1 MYCEKC
7 RHLFEEDGI
16 CPYCKSDQ
24 IREVEDQDRVFLTA
38 ADPEALGFIRENFKK
53 EKIELE
59 IAERSRKTF
68 DSPYVKEEFAP
79 QSDLYVDWADY
90 ERAETV
96 LAKTFEELR
105 EMEEMPKPKRLAVQI
120 VSIILFIAAIAV
132 VVFAAD
138 AIANF
143 VKSLFTK

>member
-7 RHLFEEDGI
+7 RHLFEEEGI

-24 IREVEDQDRVFLTA
+24 IREPAAGDRVYLTA
-38 ADPEALGFIRENFKK
+38 ADPEALGFIRENFSKA
-53 EKIELE
+53 KIDLE

-68 DSPYVKEEFAP
+68 DSPYVREEFAP
-79 QSDLYVDWADY
+79 QSDLYVDYADY
-90 ERAETV
+90 ERAETA
-96 LAKTFEELR
+96 LAKTFEELK

-120 VSIILFIAAIAV
+120 ISVILFIAAIAV